1 MCAASVIAGVA
12 GAALADYRIRN
23 DYGGFI
29 HKYKLKYAA
38 IRDRGERVIIDGVC
52 NSACTLVLGIVPLNR
67 ICVTPARLTFPL
79 SVNRCADASAGAPIV
94 LLLWRALHDWI
105 GDRRQCIG
113 GHRRR
118 TGAFLDF
125 NKHGLRNRRLCKS

>member
-1 MCAASVIAGVA
+1 MSELYPRQAGNERQSYA
-12 GAALADYRIRN
+12 GD
-23 DYGGFI
+23 DE
-29 HKYKLKYAA
+29 K
-38 IRDRGERVIIDGVC
+38 DRGSGVDPPC
-52 NSACTLVLGIVPLNR
+52 HNGHDDKDRDQI
-67 ICVTPARLTFPL
+67 PARLTFPL

-94 LLLWRALHDWI
+94 LLLWRALHDGI